1 MVKRSGLT
9 GRQKAAVLM
18 ILLGPELSAMVMRNL
33 REHEIEQIT
42 LGLAEIDLVA
52 SETQDNV
59 LAEFHQMCVAEHY
72 IAQGGLAYARE
83 ILERA
88 LGPQKAM
95 DLIHRLTSA
104 LQVRPFDFARKTEP
118 SQLLNFIQNEHPQTI
133 ALIMAYLHPDQSS
146 AILSSLNP
154 ELQADVAKRIAI
166 MDRTSPEVV
175 REVEKV
181 LQKKLSSV
189 LTEDYARVGGIDSL
203 VEVLNRVDRGTEKAI
218 METLAM
224 QDPELVEEIKR
235 RMFVFEDIV
244 YLDDRSLQRILR
256 EVDYSR
262 DLPLALKGASEDVKA
277 KIFKNISKRAGEML
291 KENLEYLGPVRL
303 REVEE
308 SQQKIVNI
316 IRRLEEEGEI
326 VIARGGGD
334 EILV

>member
-1 MVKRSGLT
+1 
-9 GRQKAAVLM
+9 M
-18 ILLGPELSAMVMRNL
+18 ILLGPELSALIMKHL

-42 LGLAEIDLVA
+42 LGLAEIDRVA
-52 SETQDNV
+52 SETQEAV
-59 LAEFHQMCVAEHY
+59 LNEFHEMCVAEHY

-88 LGPQKAM
+88 LGAQKAF

-118 SQLLNFIQNEHPQTI
+118 GQLLNFIQNEHPQTI
-133 ALIMAYLHPDQSS
+133 ALIMAYLNPDQSS
-146 AILSSLNP
+146 TILSSLNP
-154 ELQADVAKRIAI
+154 DLQADVARRIAL

-175 REVEKV
+175 REVERV
-181 LQKKLSSV
+181 LQRKLSSV

-203 VEVLNRVDRGTEKAI
+203 VDVLNRVDRGTEKAI
-218 METLAM
+218 MEALAM
-224 QDPELVEEIKR
+224 HDPELAEEIKR

-244 YLDDRSLQRILR
+244 YLDDRSLQRVLR

-291 KENLEYLGPVRL
+291 RENLEYLGPVRL

-308 SQQKIVNI
+308 SQQKIVNV
-316 IRRLEEEGEI
+316 IRRLEEEGEV

-334 EILV
+334 EIVV